1 MSKHTPGPWTAEMTD
16 KPYNVPLIYA
26 AEHTGPIAEIRS
38 RLDVAAHHPLV
49 VKTRNANAR
58 LIAAAPD
65 LLAALRSLVM
75 EHGGT
80 LGCQRDD
87 ERAVAVRAAIAKATG
102 ESHD

>member
-1 MSKHTPGPWTAEMTD
+1 MTKHTPGPWTAEMTD

-38 RLDVAAHHPLV
+38 RLDVAAQHPLV
-49 VKTRNANAR
+49 VETRNANAR

-65 LLAALRSLVM
+65 LLAVAQELAASAGYWSEYDVP
-75 EHGGT
+75 
-80 LGCQRDD
+80 LGIVDRL
-87 ERAVAVRAAIAKATG
+87 RAAIAKATG

>member
-1 MSKHTPGPWTAEMTD
+1 MSAHTPGPWHIERGTSVYVRAD
-16 KPYNVPLIYA
+16 DAHHV
-26 AEHTGPIAEIRS
+26 GPICSIRS
-38 RLDVAAHHPLV
+38 RLDYPGMDPIVAETLD
-49 VKTRNANAR
+49 ANAR

-80 LGCQRDD
+80 LGCQRGD